1 MLNNFIKSN
10 QKAKGNKI
18 LLYNKVKN
26 KSSFLKIC
34 VQIIEYI
41 NGGNYLVKIKG
52 DYNIYNLNNNEIY
65 CVKYNLLRKC
75 DNQTWKNIFELNN
88 KKYSNDNIEGYD
100 INSLNSEEIS
110 NISNDSRSEINIEEK
125 SELL

>member
-1 MLNNFIKSN
+1 MLINFIKYN
-10 QKAKGNKI
+10 QKTKGNKI

-34 VQIIEYI
+34 IQIIEYI

-65 CVKYNLLRKC
+65 CVKYNL
-75 DNQTWKNIFELNN
+75 
-88 KKYSNDNIEGYD
+88 
-100 INSLNSEEIS
+100 
-110 NISNDSRSEINIEEK
+110 
-125 SELL
+125 